1 MKTIA
6 VVSQKGG
13 SGKTTLSVHLAAC
26 AVKAGKTV
34 ALIDID
40 PQENCFSWF
49 QTRSSENELAAT
61 KAQAAELPQLLKKLK
76 DAHADLVV
84 IDTAPHSNDSAAAAV
99 EMADFVL
106 VPCRPS
112 RFDLEAIISTMN
124 IISLTKDPPPHAI
137 VINGAPPVGKLAQEA
152 REALEAQGYPVLKT
166 VVSNRVAFNYAVTDG
181 RSVHEY
187 EPEGKATKEINALFH
202 AISKIIE
209 I

>member
-13 SGKTTLSVHLAAC
+13 CGKTTLSVHLAAC
-26 AVKAGKTV
+26 AVKTGKVV

-40 PQENCFSWF
+40 PQGNCFSWF
-49 QTRSSENELAAT
+49 QTRSSENDFAAT
-61 KAQAAELPQLLKKLK
+61 KAQAAELPKLLKKLN

-84 IDTAPHSNDSAAAAV
+84 IDTAPHSNDSAAAAI

-106 VPCRPS
+106 VPCRPA
-112 RFDLEAIISTMN
+112 RFDLEAIPSTMN
-124 IISLTKDPPPHAI
+124 IIRLTKKPPRHAI
-137 VINGAPPVGKLAQEA
+137 VINGAPPVGRLAEEA
-152 REALEAQGYPVLKT
+152 REALEAQGYPVLET

-187 EPEGKATKEINALFH
+187 EPEGKATEEIDALF
-202 AISKIIE
+202 KIILRNME